1 VVGIAGDVSMYNWW
15 DGIDYSAVYRPL
27 RQAPT
32 GSGAQI
38 VVRTRDDPASAAAAI
53 RAAIRSAEPSMA
65 IHQLRT
71 MRQGIEESGFVLNY
85 LALLMVI
92 CGAIAVALSVAG
104 IYSVMAY
111 AMSQRTHE
119 IGIRLAL
126 GATPRD
132 VLYAMLRQAGTL
144 TAIGLGIGV
153 VLAAVFGRLLA
164 SALSV

>member
-1 VVGIAGDVSMYNWW
+1 M
-15 DGIDYSAVYRPL
+15 
-27 RQAPT
+27 
-32 GSGAQI
+32 
-38 VVRTRDDPASAAAAI
+38 
-53 RAAIRSAEPSMA
+53 
-65 IHQLRT
+65 
-71 MRQGIEESGFVLNY
+71 LNY

-164 SALSV
+164 SALYGLVALDPLTFVGATDPAVVSLGAAYVPDGVSCASIRPRSCVCRGESWELVKLASRQPTDGRGRWRGRARRSMVFV

>member
-1 VVGIAGDVSMYNWW
+1 M
-15 DGIDYSAVYRPL
+15 P
-27 RQAPT
+27 
-32 GSGAQI
+32 
-38 VVRTRDDPASAAAAI
+38 
-53 RAAIRSAEPSMA
+53 
-65 IHQLRT
+65 IHELRT
-71 MRQGIEESGFVLNY
+71 MRQAIEESSFGLKY
-85 LALLMVI
+85 LALLMAI

-144 TAIGLGIGV
+144 TAIGV
-153 VLAAVFGRLLA
+153 VLAAVFGGGRAASPRRKQILGRQTHCVVSLPTA
-164 SALSV
+164 CSAL